1 MVPGRMAL
9 LVTLFLVLT
18 NIYSNVEDQSPVS
31 NMINLLSLWMITCIL
46 FVFGA
51 LMAYAGIL
59 FVRYKTYDEFQ
70 TPNKASWLKITDLT
84 FLVIFPVLFGVFN
97 FIYWSYTSNIAIV

>member
-31 NMINLLSLWMITCIL
+31 NTINLLSLWMITCIL

-59 FVRYKTYDEFQ
+59 LVRYKTYDEFQ
-70 TPNKASWLKITDLT
+70 THNKASWLKITDLT